1 MPTLLVADQDPVLRS
16 VLGKL
21 LASPGRAVL
30 LAGSAPEALAL
41 AGGAGPV
48 DVALLDRGLGDGS
61 GLELAAALKARRPE
75 TEVILLTSY
84 ASFESALEALQV
96 GAYDYLSKPIDDFD
110 GLALRVDNAFAKLRL
125 LVERREAERGLRHL
139 QKMDAIG
146 RLAGGIGHDLANML
160 AVINSWVAELA
171 PPSEGSVREGLQE
184 IQSAADRAT
193 RLVRS
198 MMTLSRK
205 GPAEPVPLSL
215 NQLLEDVAKLLR
227 RSLGDRVELAVEP
240 APDLWPVLADP
251 SLLAQV
257 CLNLAVNARDAM
269 PGGGRVTFQTG
280 NLAAAD
286 LGPGGERPRGE
297 GVVLTVRDQ
306 GVGMTDEVRERI
318 FEPFFTTKGE
328 GQGTGLGLAIVYGI
342 VRQAGGTIRFHS
354 EEGRGTAFELL
365 WPSSTEWPTSA
376 PAPATAPAARPGA
389 PARPK
394 ERVLLVE
401 DDAQV
406 RDATSRALRLAGYQV
421 AVAGGGDEALAL
433 VAGGIPP
440 PQLLLT
446 DVVMPGMNGRQVAD
460 AVRAAVP
467 GVRVLFMSGYAGD
480 IIVHH
485 GVVDPGLDLLEKPFT
500 TAVLLERVRMALD
513 R

>member
-1 MPTLLVADQDPVLRS
+1 MNVPTLLVADQDPVVRS

-21 LASPGRAVL
+21 LAAPGRTVL

-41 AGGAGPV
+41 AGGADPV

-61 GLELAAALKARRPE
+61 GLELAAALKARRLE

-110 GLALRVDNAFAKLRL
+110 GLALRVDNAFAKVRL
-125 LVERREAERGLRHL
+125 LVERREAERELRHL

-160 AVINSWVAELA
+160 AVINSWVAELT

-280 NLAAAD
+280 NLEAAD
-286 LGPGGERPRGE
+286 LGPGGDQPRGE

-306 GVGMTDEVRERI
+306 GVGMTDEVRDRI
-318 FEPFFTTKGE
+318 FEPFFTTRRDHG
-328 GQGTGLGLAIVYGI
+328 GTGLGLALCREYAAQM
-342 VRQAGGTIRFHS
+342 QAQITLWTAP
-354 EEGRGTAFELL
+354 GRGACF
-365 WPSSTEWPTSA
+365 
-376 PAPATAPAARPGA
+376 
-389 PARPK
+389 
-394 ERVLLVE
+394 RVHMRR
-401 DDAQV
+401 QV
-406 RDATSRALRLAGYQV
+406 R
-421 AVAGGGDEALAL
+421 
-433 VAGGIPP
+433 
-440 PQLLLT
+440 
-446 DVVMPGMNGRQVAD
+446 
-460 AVRAAVP
+460 
-467 GVRVLFMSGYAGD
+467 
-480 IIVHH
+480 
-485 GVVDPGLDLLEKPFT
+485 
-500 TAVLLERVRMALD
+500 
-513 R
+513 